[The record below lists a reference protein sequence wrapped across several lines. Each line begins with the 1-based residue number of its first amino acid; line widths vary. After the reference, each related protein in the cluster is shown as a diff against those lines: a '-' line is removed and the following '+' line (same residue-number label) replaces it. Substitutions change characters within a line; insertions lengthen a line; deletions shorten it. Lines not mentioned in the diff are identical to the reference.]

1 MILFLILILSLLFSS
16 QAFAAQESVLDEIV
30 VTASKTEETVR
41 ETSASVIVI
50 TEEDIKKL
58 NVQFVPDVL
67 RTVADLSIAQNG
79 GVGTVASAFI
89 RGGNSSHVLVLID
102 GVKVN
107 SPILGGF
114 DFSHL
119 SVGDIERIEI
129 IKGPQSTIYGSE
141 AMAGVINIIT
151 KKGKGKPSITASFE
165 AGSYGTYS
173 PTATFQMGTDKYDI
187 RVTASYFKTE
197 GISAYKN
204 GTERDGYKNAS
215 VSTRLGLKPLEN
227 LEFELIGGYTY
238 ARTES
243 DLPTADKLYELYY
256 YNFLNRAYASF
267 IANFTP
273 FKFWNQKLTLSYYSD
288 ILKYRN
294 FDPLSPSGSDI
305 DTKRYLIDWQ
315 NNFSFSDIHI
325 TTVGFEYKKDKAENP
340 SAKIDHSVEN
350 KALYLNNKFQ
360 IIKDFLTINAGLRYD
375 KHETFG
381 DRTTYR
387 VGSVLYIKDL
397 DLRLK
402 ASYGTGFRAPSLNDL
417 YYEDEWGSRGNP
429 KLKPEKSRG
438 WDVGFDKEFLNKR
451 IYLYFTYFNQKYTD
465 MIDWKCDPV
474 TWQCTPENVNQAK
487 AKGVETSLNI
497 KISEP
502 VTFTVGYTYLDA
514 KNDKDEPLDRRPRN
528 KATFG
533 LGYVDNKYSVYANLI
548 YVDRRKDGTHYLPS
562 YSVFNLSG
570 DYKISK
576 NISIFGRVQNLFN
589 NKYEEVHNYGT
600 YGTTVFLGTRV
611 SL

>member
-1 MILFLILILSLLFSS
+1 MILFLVLILSLLFSS

-41 ETSASVIVI
+41 ETSASVVVI

-58 NVQFVPDVL
+58 NVQFLPDVL
-67 RTVADLSIAQNG
+67 RTVADLNITQTGGIGSQTSI
-79 GVGTVASAFI
+79 FL
-89 RGGNSSHVLVLID
+89 RGGASKHTLILVD

-107 SPILGGF
+107 SPTTGDF

-119 SVGDIERIEI
+119 SVNDIERIEI

-165 AGSYGTYS
+165 GGSYGTYS
-173 PTATFQMGTDKYDI
+173 STATFQMGTDKYDLKL
-187 RVTASYFKTE
+187 TASYFKTE

-215 VSTRLGLKPLEN
+215 VSTRLGIKPLEN

-238 ARTES
+238 ARKKVDFCDYFNPDS
-243 DLPTADKLYELYY
+243 PLCISYSYR
-256 YNFLNRAYASF
+256 NFLNFKTSW
-267 IANFTP
+267 NTT
-273 FKFWNQKLTLSYYSD
+273 KFWHQIISLSRFQD
-288 ILKYRN
+288 IYKTRDREHP
-294 FDPLSPSGSDI
+294 FAEVDI
-305 DTKRYLIDWQ
+305 DSNRYLIDWQ
-315 NNFSFSDIHI
+315 NNFSFSDMHI
-325 TTVGFEYKKDKAENP
+325 TTGGFEYKKDKAENP

-350 KALYLNNKFQ
+350 KAFYLNNKFQ
-360 IIKDFLTINAGLRYD
+360 IIKEILTINVGLRYD

-381 DRTTYR
+381 DHTTYR
-387 VGSVLYIKDL
+387 VGSVVFIKDL
-397 DLRLK
+397 DLRLE

-417 YYEDEWGSRGNP
+417 YYKDDWGFSGNP
-429 KLKPEKSRG
+429 NLKPEKSRG
-438 WDVGFDKEFLNKR
+438 WDVGFDKEFLNKKL
-451 IYLYFTYFNQKYTD
+451 YLSIKYFNQKYTD
-465 MIDWKCDPV
+465 LIAWKCDPL
-474 TWQCTPENVNQAK
+474 TRQCSPINISQAK
-487 AKGVETSLNI
+487 AKGIESSLNI
-497 KISEP
+497 KISKP
-502 VTFTVGYTYLDA
+502 ITFTVGYTYLDA

-528 KATFG
+528 KASFG
-533 LGYVDNKYSVYANLI
+533 LGYADDKFNIYANLI
-548 YVDRRKDGTHYLPS
+548 YVDRRKDGIHYLPS

-576 NISIFGRVQNLFN
+576 NITIFGRVQNLFN
-589 NKYEEVHNYGT
+589 NKYEEAYGYGT
-600 YGTTVFLGTRV
+600 YGTSVFLGTRV